1 MAVSLRGNSSAVD
14 RISFVRGGEQVSVSR
29 KRKGDVNT
37 ADGVAGFTAE
47 ESSSF
52 YGNLVGLPENVR
64 LRGSFG
70 GDSNWG
76 LSGASGRE
84 EAGGDG
90 GGRWEPSGSGTSA
103 NLSESNIGF
112 QLLKKSGWKEGT
124 GLGATEQGRLDPVKT
139 HFQPDRRG
147 IGADVKKKKVILSSE
162 ERRSQ
167 KKTLKETEGGEKK
180 KVLTKKARKALAKAE
195 REREQAVAAAF
206 YREFW
211 PENV

>member
-37 ADGVAGFTAE
+37 ADGAAGFTAE

-90 GGRWEPSGSGTSA
+90 GGRWEPSGSGTSG

-147 IGADVKKKKVILSSE
+147 IGADVKKKVILSSE

-167 KKTLKETEGGEKK
+167 KKTLKDTEGGEKK